1 MPAEDRVWRHDGRE
15 LHQGFAAEYFSFD
28 RQEPPLVIGQ
38 KDPFLAKL
46 LEESRAVRHDILQ
59 FSARVLA
66 IFSCRGAKFK
76 EFSLEFAP

>member
-1 MPAEDRVWRHDGRE
+1 M
-15 LHQGFAAEYFSFD
+15 AA
-28 RQEPPLVIGQ
+28 
-38 KDPFLAKL
+38 LAN
-46 LEESRAVRHDILQ
+46 SRAVRHDILQ

>member
-1 MPAEDRVWRHDGRE
+1 MSTIALGWDIHRKFITAG
-15 LHQGFAAEYFSFD
+15 
-28 RQEPPLVIGQ
+28 
-38 KDPFLAKL
+38 
-46 LEESRAVRHDILQ
+46 RHDILQ